1 MINKEQA
8 KHFKTSIKALK
19 INSIVHNTD
28 GVRNTDSILILTE
41 VKLAAEISAIHNIK
55 IEFCIHRVIIYTDK
69 EVYNTLSILKA
80 KK

>member
-28 GVRNTDSILILTE
+28 GVRNTDSILTLTDWS
-41 VKLAAEISAIHNIK
+41 KASTAEISAIHNIE
-55 IEFCIHRVIIYTDK
+55 IEFCIHRVIIYTSKD
-69 EVYNTLSILKA
+69 VNNTYQY
-80 KK
+80 